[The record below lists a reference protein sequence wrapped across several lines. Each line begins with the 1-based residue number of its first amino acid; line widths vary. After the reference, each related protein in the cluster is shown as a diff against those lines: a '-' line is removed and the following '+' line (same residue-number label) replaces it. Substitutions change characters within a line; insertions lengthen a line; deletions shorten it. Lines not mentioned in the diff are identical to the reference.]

1 MVIAKT
7 LIFPPAIFFY
17 SSNNLK
23 KYFSVGT
30 DFWFW
35 EKEIFLIEK
44 DIYFKYF
51 PKVILPF

>member
-51 PKVILPF
+51 PKVILSF